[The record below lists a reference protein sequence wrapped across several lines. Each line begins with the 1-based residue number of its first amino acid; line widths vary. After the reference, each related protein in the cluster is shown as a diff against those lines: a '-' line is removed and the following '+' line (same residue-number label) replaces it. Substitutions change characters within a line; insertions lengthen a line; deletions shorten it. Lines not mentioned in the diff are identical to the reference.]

1 MDSFIIAAFVVIS
14 SVYLLWQFLERGVLD
29 DR

>member
-1 MDSFIIAAFVVIS
+1 VENLIIAAFVVIS
-14 SVYLLWQFLERGVLD
+14 SVYLLWQFWERGLLD

>member
-1 MDSFIIAAFVVIS
+1 MDSFIIAAFVVTS
-14 SVYLLWQFLERGVLD
+14 SVYLIWQFLERGVLD